1 MFVVHNLAELS
12 AGLVM
17 PVSPPFLPL
26 FSHLNADRTEIVQGT
41 RVSRTLKP
49 QKKPLTGSG
58 EISPVRQG
66 KRRCHEANASA
77 AHRLEVEDVFFYR
90 AAHVITHC
98 KVCELG
104 LKAATPLIGAN
115 GRT

>member
-41 RVSRTLKP
+41 RVPRTLKP
-49 QKKPLTGSG
+49 QKENPWPDRVKYHPSARGKGDATKPMPLQRTG
-58 EISPVRQG
+58 
-66 KRRCHEANASA
+66 
-77 AHRLEVEDVFFYR
+77 
-90 AAHVITHC
+90 
-98 KVCELG
+98 
-104 LKAATPLIGAN
+104 
-115 GRT
+115 